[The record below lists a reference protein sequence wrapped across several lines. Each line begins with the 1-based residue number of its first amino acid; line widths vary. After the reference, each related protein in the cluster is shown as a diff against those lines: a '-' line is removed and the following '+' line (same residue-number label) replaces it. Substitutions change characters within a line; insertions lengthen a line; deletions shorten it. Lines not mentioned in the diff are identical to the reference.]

1 MLKPTHPA
9 AVLRAAQQT
18 VGPAAVRS
26 AAHAAIIDLET
37 GRSAKRLADH
47 EAGRAPECTFS
58 ATVIALCA
66 AATKRLEAGLPL
78 TGAEVCAPSDEVEP
92 E

>member
-66 AATKRLEAGLPL
+66 CCNETSGSRTPPHGRGGLC
-78 TGAEVCAPSDEVEP
+78 TFR
-92 E
+92 